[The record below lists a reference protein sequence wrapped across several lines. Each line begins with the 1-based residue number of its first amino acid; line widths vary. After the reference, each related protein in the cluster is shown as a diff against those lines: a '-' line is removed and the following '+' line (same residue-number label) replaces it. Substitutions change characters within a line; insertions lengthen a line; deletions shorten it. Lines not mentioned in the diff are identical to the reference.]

1 METFISNN
9 SRRKTKITI
18 LATHNLVRQSLQAL
32 LNDDRELSV
41 LDTAGTASE
50 LIEKVASRNPDVVLI
65 FLKENEGRNIEILDG
80 LRKIAPQVKVVVL
93 SSPNSLLDQPA
104 ALKLGV
110 TGIVGTHQSSR
121 ALIRVIRQVAEGEVW
136 LNQKLLSQLLDNN
149 FNTTGGKSKNKG
161 FVRGDELTSRELEVI
176 EMIGL
181 GMNNKVISKKMFI
194 SEATVRHHLSSIY
207 GKLNVEDRLNLA
219 IYAYKRGIVQP
230 TAKTNRAAA

>member
-1 METFISNN
+1 MDAFFNNN

-18 LATHNLVRQSLQAL
+18 LATYNLVRHSLQML
-32 LNDDRELSV
+32 LDDDRGLSV
-41 LDTAGTASE
+41 LDVTGTTSE
-50 LIEKVASRNPDVVLI
+50 LLEKVCQNNPDVVL
-65 FLKENEGRNIEILDG
+65 LYLMENEGKNIEVLAN

-110 TGIVGTHQSSR
+110 TGIVGTHQSARS
-121 ALIRVIRQVAEGEVW
+121 LIRVIRQVAEGEVW
-136 LNQKLLSQLLDNN
+136 LNQKLLTQLLDNG
-149 FNTTGGKSKNKG
+149 FNAAGGKPKNKE
-161 FVRGDELTSRELEVI
+161 FVRGDDLTNRELEVV

-181 GMNNKVISKKMFI
+181 GMNNRVISEKMFI

-219 IYAYKRGIVQP
+219 IYAYQRQIVRP
-230 TAKTNRAAA
+230 SSVRIN

>member
-1 METFISNN
+1 MDAFFNNN
-9 SRRKTKITI
+9 SRQKVKITI
-18 LATHNLVRQSLQAL
+18 LATYELIRQSLQTL

-41 LDTAGTASE
+41 LNVAGTTCE
-50 LIEKVASRNPDVVLI
+50 LIEKVALSNPDVVLI
-65 FLKENEGRNIEILDG
+65 YLREKEGKNIEVLDG
-80 LRKIAPQVKVVVL
+80 LRKIAPQVKVVIL

-110 TGIVGTHQSSR
+110 TGIVGTHQSPRS
-121 ALIRVIRQVAEGEVW
+121 LIRVVRQVAEGEVW
-136 LNQKLLSQLLDNN
+136 LNQKLLTQLLDNS
-149 FNTTGGKSKNKG
+149 FHTSSGKSKNKG
-161 FVRGDELTSRELEVI
+161 LMRGDELTSREIEVI

-219 IYAYKRGIVQP
+219 IYAYRQKIIQP
-230 TAKTNRAAA
+230 SAGSV